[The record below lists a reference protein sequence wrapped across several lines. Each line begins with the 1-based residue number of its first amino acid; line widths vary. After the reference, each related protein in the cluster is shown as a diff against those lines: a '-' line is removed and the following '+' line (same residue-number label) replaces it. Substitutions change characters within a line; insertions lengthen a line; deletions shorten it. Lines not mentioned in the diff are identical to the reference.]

1 MPPLADR
8 LAAALAPHLQAS
20 ASLAGS
26 KASPPPKLTAAAAAV
41 NTSSYS
47 IMRRKVDK
55 GIIETSVA
63 GDKGSSEIVDE
74 VDVKTGLNANTS
86 LAKEGLLEALREVG
100 MGAKAL
106 PPKRKGA
113 KGVAGSRRKK
123 DPLAAGLLAASEVCL
138 LVLAV
143 LEH

>member
-1 MPPLADR
+1 M
-8 LAAALAPHLQAS
+8 
-20 ASLAGS
+20 
-26 KASPPPKLTAAAAAV
+26 
-41 NTSSYS
+41 
-47 IMRRKVDK
+47 DK